1 MIQES
6 LGADSLSFSS
16 PKTISLQK
24 VKMTANIAHNSRKL
38 LYTLVLYNEQLIY
51 TQMNLSK
58 NLGLNLIADK

>member
-1 MIQES
+1 
-6 LGADSLSFSS
+6 
-16 PKTISLQK
+16 
-24 VKMTANIAHNSRKL
+24 MTANIAHNSRKL